1 MGYEI
6 AKFGDAGYTS
16 GVSNVK
22 QQVSNQYG
30 PRDIGGTTGVI
41 KTEGAMNELTLHMD
55 DETLQEQN
63 FVLTVKPLLPAFC
76 RIEDVYLEVETA
88 FTLTG
93 TTPGVAVGTEGSEAA
108 NGVAITEAQLETPV
122 CMTSLVPWLVL
133 GLLMVA

>member
-93 TTPGVAVGTEGSEAA
+93 TTPV
-108 NGVAITEAQLETPV
+108 LR
-122 CMTSLVPWLVL
+122 LVL
-133 GLLMVA
+133 RVLKLLMVLPLLKLNWKPRYV

>member
-93 TTPGVAVGTEGSEAA
+93 TTPVLRLVLRVLKLLMVLPLLKL
-108 NGVAITEAQLETPV
+108 NWKPPV